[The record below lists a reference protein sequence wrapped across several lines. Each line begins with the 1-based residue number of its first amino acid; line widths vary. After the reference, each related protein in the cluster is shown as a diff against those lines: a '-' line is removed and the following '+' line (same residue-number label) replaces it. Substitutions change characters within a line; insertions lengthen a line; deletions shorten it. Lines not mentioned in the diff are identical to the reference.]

1 MNDRLYMPPKAL
13 GRPQIP
19 QVRLPGRSPQT
30 PLMAPSAFGV
40 PSRDAPAAVPAAID
54 ADYEAPGMG
63 RPPPDGVARSAHFA
77 SFER

>member
-1 MNDRLYMPPKAL
+1 
-13 GRPQIP
+13 
-19 QVRLPGRSPQT
+19 
-30 PLMAPSAFGV
+30 MAPSAFGV
-40 PSRDAPAAVPAAID
+40 PSRDAPVAVPAAID